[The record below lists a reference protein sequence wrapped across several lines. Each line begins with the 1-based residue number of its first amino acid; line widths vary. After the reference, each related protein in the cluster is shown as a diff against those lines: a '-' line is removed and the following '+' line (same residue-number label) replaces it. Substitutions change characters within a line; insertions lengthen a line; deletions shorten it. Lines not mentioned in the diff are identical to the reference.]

1 MSSNVFKAMFLIEMA
16 EEKNCETPIM
26 DHSLDTIT
34 TLLYYCYGWALPSN
48 ELTPE
53 LLAASDVYEVT
64 RLREMCIQKLLHG
77 IEWENVANIWSIAYL
92 HNIEELAYSA
102 VAFMAKNWNML
113 SEDME
118 IQNLVQS
125 YPNLLLVISKLL
137 SEDQLRT
144 TAFFDQ
150 ERKISMIS

>member
-1 MSSNVFKAMFLIEMA
+1 MSSNVFKAMFSIDMS
-16 EEKNCETPIM
+16 EKKNFEIPIM
-26 DHSLDTIT
+26 DHTLETIK
-34 TLLYYCYGWALPSN
+34 TLIYYCYGRTPPRN
-48 ELTPE
+48 KLTPE

-92 HNIEELAYSA
+92 HNVEELAYSA